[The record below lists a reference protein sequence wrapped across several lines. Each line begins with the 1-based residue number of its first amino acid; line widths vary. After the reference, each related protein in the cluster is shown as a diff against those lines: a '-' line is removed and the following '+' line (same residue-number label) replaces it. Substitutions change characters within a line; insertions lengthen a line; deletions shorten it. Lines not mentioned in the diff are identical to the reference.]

1 MELSRLTTL
10 QLRSLDELWL
20 KWRLRGKKKE
30 KKNLKQSCKPEP
42 LRSIYRS
49 RKLVRDLTYTLI
61 AASFPML
68 NQKSLRSTESQFSY
82 STGRLWQFSF
92 YTSPS
97 AILILK
103 YTWRIQRFYDQS
115 SLIECLQLRDSKTSS
130 QSIVEATNVKDWNNL
145 HKWVF
150 IFQISTK
157 ISKVM
162 PPFLH

>member
-20 KWRLRGKKKE
+20 KWGLRGKKKE
-30 KKNLKQSCKPEP
+30 KKRKLKQSCKPEP
-42 LRSIYRS
+42 SRSIYRS
-49 RKLVRDLTYTLI
+49 RKLARDLTYTLI

-68 NQKSLRSTESQFSY
+68 NQKSWRSTESQLSY
-82 STGRLWQFSF
+82 TGRLRQFSF
-92 YTSPS
+92 YTSPT

-130 QSIVEATNVKDWNNL
+130 QSIVAKNVKDWNNF
-145 HKWVF
+145 HKWVC

-157 ISKVM
+157 ISRVM
-162 PPFLH
+162 PPLLH